1 MILYFIICILHFNVY
16 FNLISKYVLTFRILH
31 LVTHCIE
38 LAVEMLP
45 EDGPLRAET
54 CRSDTVLI

>member
-1 MILYFIICILHFNVY
+1 
-16 FNLISKYVLTFRILH
+16 LTFRILH

-38 LAVEMLP
+38 LAVEILP